1 MFEDIFVKEG
11 SERRVC
17 GARWIPDRHLTV
29 KLLES
34 PENEDGYMSVH
45 FAFPIP
51 AGSPLLFLS
60 SRPPFLVFLLLFL
73 FFLMRLRL
81 LLCASSFPP
90 LVVVRIRLERK
101 KRDLRSARVGMQ
113 AMSALLLLPLLM
125 VPVPLP
131 RRAKREA

>member
-1 MFEDIFVKEG
+1 MDVFVKEG

-51 AGSPLLFLS
+51 AGSRLLFLPPC
-60 SRPPFLVFLLLFL
+60 PPFLVFLLLLLFSFLSHASSSSSTLRFL
-73 FFLMRLRL
+73 FSSPCRRLYPVGKEDAR
-81 LLCASSFPP
+81 S
-90 LVVVRIRLERK
+90 
-101 KRDLRSARVGMQ
+101 KRRRRCVAVAVADGTDAADGAF
-113 AMSALLLLPLLM
+113 AMPCRTVA
-125 VPVPLP
+125 
-131 RRAKREA
+131 